1 MFQSRLDEAVR
12 VLATAP
18 DAGLRGTVAELLTY
32 RGLAE
37 AAQGTSCRALRT
49 VAEAEELSRSNE
61 VRVLAGWVRAIC
73 ALSTKAPDARE
84 LLHSAVVS
92 IETTGWIDR
101 FITAYRTVPELLG
114 AVAANPEW
122 EHLARRAVR
131 LGRDNRLA
139 RRLGINIDRS
149 FAGLTRRELEVLAL
163 VADGLTNDEIAR
175 RLFIS
180 VPTAKVHVRHIL
192 EKLGVHTR
200 TQAALL
206 GAGLTDQAL

>member
-1 MFQSRLDEAVR
+1 
-12 VLATAP
+12 
-18 DAGLRGTVAELLTY
+18 
-32 RGLAE
+32 
-37 AAQGTSCRALRT
+37 
-49 VAEAEELSRSNE
+49 
-61 VRVLAGWVRAIC
+61 
-73 ALSTKAPDARE
+73 
-84 LLHSAVVS
+84 
-92 IETTGWIDR
+92 
-101 FITAYRTVPELLG
+101 
-114 AVAANPEW
+114 VAANPEW

-149 FAGLTRRELEVLAL
+149 FAGAGLTRRELEVLAL